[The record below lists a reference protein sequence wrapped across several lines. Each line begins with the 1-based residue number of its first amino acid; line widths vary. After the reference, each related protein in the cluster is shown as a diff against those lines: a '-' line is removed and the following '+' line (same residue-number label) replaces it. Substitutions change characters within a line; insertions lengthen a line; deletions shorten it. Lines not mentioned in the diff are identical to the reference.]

1 MLYSA
6 LWSTANWMPA
16 ITSRTVALPSSS
28 ETLIETRFAS
38 GRDAHEAALVG
49 VAVVAA
55 LRESPAMMPATCVP
69 WP

>member
-28 ETLIETRFAS
+28 ETLIETRLAS
-38 GRDAHEAALVG
+38 G
-49 VAVVAA
+49 
-55 LRESPAMMPATCVP
+55 ATP
-69 WP
+69 MKRFL

>member
-28 ETLIETRFAS
+28 ETLIDTRFAS
-38 GRDAHEAALVG
+38 GATPMKRPFLASPPS
-49 VAVVAA
+49 
-55 LRESPAMMPATCVP
+55 RPSESPAMMPATWVP

>member
-1 MLYSA
+1 MLYAA

-16 ITSRTVALPSSS
+16 ITSSTVALPLSS
-28 ETLIETRFAS
+28 ETLIDTRLAFGATPMYLPLS
-38 GRDAHEAALVG
+38 GSPSSR
-49 VAVVAA
+49 

>member
-1 MLYSA
+1 MLYSS
-6 LWSTANWMPA
+6 LWSMANWIPA

-38 GRDAHEAALVG
+38 GATPEKRPFFESP
-49 VAVVAA
+49 
-55 LRESPAMMPATCVP
+55 RSRPSESPAMMPATCVP